1 MSKVSIFVSCSFNI
15 DVFTP
20 VVASSLDLY
29 ADMNSKNKAKELLEN
44 RAKIKVLQD
53 NSLTG

>member
-15 DVFTP
+15 DVFIS

-29 ADMNSKNKAKELLEN
+29 ADMKSKNKAKN
-44 RAKIKVLQD
+44 C
-53 NSLTG
+53 